1 MTLSYLEQFCR
12 VRSVCGRFGG
22 GGLRSKPGLIPFES
36 AITMFIT
43 SLALCNT
50 EKIPE
55 NGISIGMKL
64 SNNRRAMG
72 LDYAMKFARWQHYTM
87 SSICC

>member
-22 GGLRSKPGLIPFES
+22 GLRSKPGLTPFES

-50 EKIPE
+50 EKNPE